1 MLKQTQI
8 LNNIAELKNIQSNRV
23 LKYRRNFR
31 YYNGTKYA
39 SLENIRNPVT
49 VGINLARELGEEEDT
64 SINPQLNIIASIVD
78 TLTSKISQSKVR
90 PFFNTINGTFKDI
103 QVVKQAQQFFD
114 VFYDE
119 QNVNKKISE
128 SFKDAAIFDTGVIY
142 VDDENYCITK
152 ALPFQVY
159 TRPAEN
165 TYGKITRVYYERK
178 DYPVT
183 LLPEKVY
190 KKFKNKSLEY
200 VDYGIYYDIFNKTKA
215 YTANGT
221 FVLAEEYD
229 KDVIPFVFIYYKIP
243 SFGNSTIS
251 VADATYAIQ
260 DEINILMAKIKD
272 ASQLNS
278 ALTHFVPEGSDI
290 KVTQLNNRTG
300 NVVKYKPIPGVTN
313 PIHSATQQFIDNQY
327 ITLLEKLIE
336 KAYELNGISM
346 LSAQSKKPTGIESG
360 IALSTLE
367 DVESDRFETQL
378 NQIIRMYVDV
388 CKTCIAVFDPN
399 ANILPEIA
407 SRTNVKWKE
416 LVKESKNMNIQYSA
430 ADSLSKDP
438 STKLEQL
445 QQLAMAGIIPT
456 SRISQ
461 FLQLPDLEQGYSL
474 SNNAIDAVMEI
485 IKECVEDDNF
495 DVPEYIPFVLLKEEI
510 INTQLS
516 LRSAGPEENKE
527 AISKLTKLYQKV
539 EELEQQW
546 NDEAAAVEQ
555 AEKTNNLDTA
565 IPQQTNVLTQE
576 ANMTPNV
583 DITPEEKS
591 TNDSAAWVNEHDF
604 NRV

>member
-23 LKYRRNFR
+23 LKYRRNYR
-31 YYNGTKYA
+31 YYNGTKWA
-39 SLENIRNPVT
+39 SLENIRNPST
-49 VGINLARELGEEEDT
+49 VGINFAREVGEEEDT
-64 SINPQLNIIASIVD
+64 SYNPQLNIIASIVD

-90 PFFNTINGTFKDI
+90 PFFNTINGSFKDI

-114 VFYDE
+114 VFYDD

-128 SFKDAAIFDTGVIY
+128 AFKDSAIFDTGVIY
-142 VDDENYCITK
+142 VNDEDYCIEK
-152 ALPFQVY
+152 ALPFHVY
-159 TRPAEN
+159 VRPAEV
-165 TYGKITRVYYERK
+165 TYGKLTRVYYERK

-183 LLPEKVY
+183 LLPEKVF
-190 KKFKNKSLEY
+190 KKFKNKNLEY
-200 VDYGIYYDIFNKTKA
+200 VDYGLYYDTVNKTKA
-215 YTANGT
+215 YICNGS
-221 FVLAEEYD
+221 FVMAEDYERE
-229 KDVIPFVFIYYKIP
+229 VLPFVFIYYKIP
-243 SFGNSTIS
+243 GIGSTSIS

-278 ALTHFVPEGSDI
+278 ALTHFIPEGSDI

-300 NVVKYKPIPGVTN
+300 NVIKYKPIPGVTN

-360 IALSTLE
+360 VALSTLE

-378 NQIIRMYVDV
+378 NQVIRMYVDV
-388 CKTCIAVFDPN
+388 CKTCIAVFNPN
-399 ANILPEIA
+399 ENILPEITN
-407 SRTNVKWKE
+407 RTNVKWKE
-416 LVKESKNMNIQYSA
+416 LVKESKNMSIQYSA

-438 STKLEQL
+438 STKLTQL

-485 IKECVEDDNF
+485 IKECVEEDNY

-516 LRSAGPEENKE
+516 LRAAGQEKNM
-527 AISKLTKLYQKV
+527 ADIQKLMKLYQKV
-539 EELEQQW
+539 EEQ
-546 NDEAAAVEQ
+546 EAEWVAT
-555 AEKTNNLDTA
+555 AEKTNSMEQEGELPT
-565 IPQQTNVLTQE
+565 QESVLTQE
-576 ANMTPNV
+576 ANMKRAL
-583 DITPEEKS
+583 TPEEKS
-591 TNDSAAWVNEHDF
+591 TNDAAAWVNEHDL